1 MLAEPLNMF
10 LCENL
15 TLDLLL
21 DVLQQEWQCTKPPIV
36 VGQIAWGLV
45 LEQMDVENKTVK
57 FLWTCSYLC
66 LKFKWFLGREFY
78 AFERTEAINKIK
90 TIKDKCYCG
99 KSIGLDYI
107 LGSKIQVT
115 RNLIPL
121 IAYLGWED
129 PPNINLNLRTQT
141 HWLPPSSAAACLLTH
156 ETELLP
162 TFRLWEWPLP
172 AWVSGAPHP

>member
-129 PPNINLNLRTQT
+129 PLEKEMATHSNVLAWEIPWQRSLASYSPRVHKSQT
-141 HWLPPSSAAACLLTH
+141 WLSD
-156 ETELLP
+156 
-162 TFRLWEWPLP
+162 
-172 AWVSGAPHP
+172 